1 MKQWLTSG
9 IFVMLRKY
17 RLGCVLGCMVLFGVM
32 FPVQAAQIGELQ
44 FEHAKGKLK
53 NSLMLAKMSVDGHER
68 RFSVILPKGYDP
80 SKSYPVVFRFHGA
93 ILNNKLCALYSPSFC
108 VPPNLKLL
116 QNSGFIVVSMSSYS
130 QSKRERLRGTWLWH
144 AAFSNREDFV
154 FVHHAIKKL
163 IASKV
168 VNIDKNKMFA
178 RGHSSGGLF
187 LYSFVL
193 GGPHDLRG
201 VHLQD
206 TYHFR
211 GISVSGASLR
221 KGIIDFDS
229 ATPKMLPSLL
239 HVQGEK
245 DTSLWFNGTEKAKRR
260 LNFAKY
266 SKSCPNTRFMSNGLR
281 ETRNGLVYSVWNE
294 NHPNQPSALL
304 KWAKHMGL
312 SYQGYND
319 RGAYYVYHF
328 SKTGDMSRHLLGVR
342 LKNCGHIGFDA
353 VPMQLAFFKSL
364 IGGANSKD
372 YFESQLKNGALLKC
386 DRQVDD
392 SKQCPNK

>member
-1 MKQWLTSG
+1 M
-9 IFVMLRKY
+9 VMR
-17 RLGCVLGCMVLFGVM
+17 GV
-32 FPVQAAQIGELQ
+32 
-44 FEHAKGKLK
+44 
-53 NSLMLAKMSVDGHER
+53 
-68 RFSVILPKGYDP
+68 FSVILPKGYDP

-93 ILNNKLCALYSPSFC
+93 MSTNPLCVVDAPSFEYTSTAGQG
-108 VPPNLKLL
+108 LKFCRPKSLE
-116 QNSGFIVVSMSSYS
+116 QFQRSGFIFVNMSSYS
-130 QSKRERLRGTWLWH
+130 KAKLTSLRGKWLWH

-193 GGPHDLRG
+193 GGPDYLRG
-201 VHLQD
+201 VRLQD

-245 DTSLWFNGTEKAKRR
+245 RYITLVQWHR
-260 LNFAKY
+260 
-266 SKSCPNTRFMSNGLR
+266 KS
-281 ETRNGLVYSVWNE
+281 
-294 NHPNQPSALL
+294 
-304 KWAKHMGL
+304 
-312 SYQGYND
+312 
-319 RGAYYVYHF
+319 
-328 SKTGDMSRHLLGVR
+328 
-342 LKNCGHIGFDA
+342 
-353 VPMQLAFFKSL
+353 
-364 IGGANSKD
+364 
-372 YFESQLKNGALLKC
+372 
-386 DRQVDD
+386 
-392 SKQCPNK
+392 